1 MESFASF
8 PLYHLLHH
16 SPNFFSTIFGVAPH
30 NPVAPFTSSGRSL
43 VAAGYS
49 LYSASTE
56 LILAFRSND
65 GSSTIIGF
73 ALCDGTFYLSRP
85 HISCPSWGPYYSLN
99 EAREPDWPEGL
110 RQWIQDAKY
119 GRLNHAQKTPN
130 IRHVMSVVCVPMF
143 IERSSKGGG
152 PVIHDL
158 IYDAA
163 PMAFLCEA
171 AGGRGSD
178 GTQDILDIV
187 PRQLHDRVC
196 VFLGSRLDIDRLET
210 YGDVQQ
216 GSKKYTN

>member
-1 MESFASF
+1 
-8 PLYHLLHH
+8 
-16 SPNFFSTIFGVAPH
+16 
-30 NPVAPFTSSGRSL
+30 

-85 HISCPSWGPYYSLN
+85 HISCPSWGPFYSLN

-110 RQWIQDAKY
+110 RQWIQDAKC
-119 GRLNHAQKTPN
+119 GRLEHAQNTKYSS
-130 IRHVMSVVCVPMF
+130 RYVCSLCADVH
-143 IERSSKGGG
+143 RTLLKGGWAG
-152 PVIHDL
+152 NPRPHL
-158 IYDAA
+158 RLLYEAA

-187 PRQLHDRVC
+187 PRQLHDRIC